1 MFNPWR
7 GLRGLPSDVW
17 IIFATSLV
25 NRAGMMALP
34 FLVLYL
40 TKYQHVPAS
49 VAGLA
54 ISAYGIGGMI
64 TAPFAGRLCDRI
76 GPFAVM
82 RGSLTLTG
90 LLLLVIPLAH
100 AFPLILALTFCWAV
114 VADAARPATMSALTS
129 TTSPE
134 QRKAAIAVNRLAV
147 NLGMSI
153 GPAVGGLL
161 ATISFPLLFVVD
173 GLTSLAA
180 AAVLTILLRSRD
192 RAASSVVRVGR
203 TETVANSRTSGGPSH
218 VVWRDR
224 RAVSFYFAMLLTGM
238 VFMQNQGA
246 MPLYIVRD
254 LHYRESFYGLLFVVN
269 TLLIVALE
277 VPLNIAMAHWS
288 HRRALMLGMLLTA
301 IGFGAMGLAHS
312 VGAIAATVVIWT
324 FGEMISF
331 PVGTAYVADIAP
343 PGRNG
348 EYMGAFSSTFSMSM
362 VVGPWA
368 GVAAL
373 DRFGPSLMW
382 SGVFVSGLVATVV
395 VALLHEPAPHP
406 VDARAA
412 AQSPS

>member
-1 MFNPWR
+1 MLANPWR

-40 TKYQHVPAS
+40 TRYMQVTAS

-54 ISAYGIGGMI
+54 ISAYGVGGML
-64 TAPFAGRLCDRI
+64 TAPFAGRLCDRV
-76 GPFAVM
+76 GAFTVM
-82 RGSLTLTG
+82 RASLTLTG
-90 LLLLVIPLAH
+90 VILLVIPLAH
-100 AFPLILALTFCWAV
+100 TFPLVMLLALVWGI
-114 VADAARPATMSALTS
+114 VADSTRPATMSALTAM
-129 TTSPE
+129 TSPE

-147 NLGMSI
+147 NLGMSV
-153 GPAVGGLL
+153 GPAVGGFL
-161 ATISFPLLFVVD
+161 ALVSFPLLFVVD

-180 AAVLTILLRSRD
+180 ALVLTLLLHFRD
-192 RAASSVVRVGR
+192 RTASQSAREAR
-203 TETVANSRTSGGPSH
+203 RQATAESH
-218 VVWRDR
+218 AKRGHSAGVWRDR
-224 RAVSFYFAMLLTGM
+224 PALTFYGALFLVSA

-246 MPLYIVRD
+246 MPLYLVRD
-254 LHYRESFYGLLFVVN
+254 LHYRESFYGMLFVLN

-301 IGFGAMGLAHS
+301 IGFGAIGFAHS
-312 VGAIAATVVIWT
+312 SLGIAATVVIWT
-324 FGEMISF
+324 FGEMITF

-348 EYMGAFSSTFSMSM
+348 EYMGAFSSTISLSM

-368 GVAAL
+368 GAAAL
-373 DRFGPSLMW
+373 DHFGSSVTW
-382 SGVFVSGLVATVV
+382 TAVFVCGLIPILVI
-395 VALLHEPAPHP
+395 ALTREPAPQAVLAP
-406 VDARAA
+406 
-412 AQSPS
+412 